1 MPRAQPHHMKEC
13 YLHTNHDLLFH
24 HKRAHPPSSTHKF
37 TSTHI
42 ILRNTFCWVTLCLLL
57 LVFVSCYPFIA
68 LHSVD
73 FFYLNAFTLSGI
85 MIAHIRTMLLHAWQ
99 LQWRGW
105 LTIWIELMCL
115 ISYLQLSFSISL
127 LTFSLLPFLLIFS
140 HTKSFFCCWF
150 FTIAISNE
158 TRSEKYLTK
167 LLSYTSFVS
176 NWVTFFCFSAAFWA
190 LLHYQ

>member
-1 MPRAQPHHMKEC
+1 MICYFIINVHTLLPRRTNSL
-13 YLHTNHDLLFH
+13 LHTLSFAIHSAGSPSACCYWFLF
-24 HKRAHPPSSTHKF
+24 
-37 TSTHI
+37 
-42 ILRNTFCWVTLCLLL
+42 
-57 LVFVSCYPFIA
+57 LVI
-68 LHSVD
+68 HSLPCTVLI

-140 HTKSFFCCWF
+140 HTKSFF
-150 FTIAISNE
+150 
-158 TRSEKYLTK
+158 
-167 LLSYTSFVS
+167 LLLVFYNSHLKWNKVWEIFNKTAVLYKFRK
-176 NWVTFFCFSAAFWA
+176 
-190 LLHYQ
+190 